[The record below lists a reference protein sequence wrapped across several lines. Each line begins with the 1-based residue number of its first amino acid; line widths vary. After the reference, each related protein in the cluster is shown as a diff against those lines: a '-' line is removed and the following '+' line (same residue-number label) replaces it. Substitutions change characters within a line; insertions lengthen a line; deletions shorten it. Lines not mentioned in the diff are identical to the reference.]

1 MGPPATPAVGD
12 AARSAEARQ
21 ELFGG
26 SNRTRGCFSW
36 ARGRSY
42 GRYNRR
48 VRVLATREEL
58 TLGLRE
64 LEGAPRYYIDTE
76 FESSKRGKRLSLIQI
91 SRGDEVYVVDVL
103 GLPSLQDLG
112 AVVLNA
118 ETEWVLHAG
127 LQDVELLLA
136 EFQATTPPSLF
147 DTQVVWSLVGPEAS
161 VSLAF
166 LQFRILGVRSSK
178 GYQADDWL
186 RRPLPQAQLEYA
198 ASDIVHLPALE
209 QDLRQRTRELGRD
222 HLIDPVCRE
231 LLVPAPPPAM
241 PLTFESYRNAWQL
254 DGAGQNALR
263 ALIDWHNAL
272 APDAPSVQSRTLLS
286 IASRLPANLRE
297 LSRIKGVSS
306 QLSRTHGAHIV
317 SLLQRAR
324 DTTPSGDVLEP
335 LDYASF
341 EYFVHEARLMLIR
354 AELSAELR
362 IAPDLALPMALLRRM
377 LQRVNAAGDLRAASV
392 ELAGWRAEL
401 LGAAFA
407 RQVERWRV

>member
-1 MGPPATPAVGD
+1 M
-12 AARSAEARQ
+12 R
-21 ELFGG
+21 L
-26 SNRTRGCFSW
+26 
-36 ARGRSY
+36 
-42 GRYNRR
+42 
-48 VRVLATREEL
+48 LATREEL

-64 LEGAPRYYIDTE
+64 LEGASRYYIDTE

-91 SRGDEVYVVDVL
+91 SRGDEVYVVDAL
-103 GLPSLQDLG
+103 ELPSLQDLG
-112 AVVLNA
+112 SVLLNP

-127 LQDVELLLA
+127 LQDVELLL
-136 EFQATTPPSLF
+136 EQFQATTPPALF

-166 LQFRILGVRSSK
+166 LQFRVLGVRSSK

-198 ASDIVHLPALE
+198 ASDIAHLPALE
-209 QDLRQRTRELGRD
+209 RDLRKRTRDLGRE
-222 HLIDPVCRE
+222 HLIAAVCRE
-231 LLVPAPPPAM
+231 LLLPAPPAAM

-263 ALIDWHNAL
+263 ALIDWHNTL
-272 APDAPSVQSRTLLS
+272 PPDAPSVQSRTLLS
-286 IASRLPANLRE
+286 IASRLPANIRE

-324 DTTPSGDVLEP
+324 DTAPSGDVLEP

-341 EYFVHEARLMLIR
+341 DHFVQEARLMLIR
-354 AELSAELR
+354 AELSAELC

-377 LQRVNAAGDLRAASV
+377 QQRANSTGDLRAASV

-407 RQVERWRV
+407 RQVERWSS